1 MSAVLRLATLD
12 NRRFQLS
19 QFELPQLTAHL
30 SGLDQLCKA
39 LGVIALSQFV
49 DITALELREASE
61 LLGPDE
67 AVDSEPDPVTGL
79 PYGIEDTSWFPVP
92 AGMAS
97 IDALTQHLE
106 RGRPR
111 ELAGVDLQAI
121 AAELEQ
127 CRLTLAPLETEGG
140 QFHLA
145 AC

>member
-1 MSAVLRLATLD
+1 MSALLRLATLD

-19 QFELPQLTAHL
+19 QFELPQLTANL
-30 SGLDQLCKA
+30 SGLDLLCKA
-39 LGVIALSQFV
+39 LGVIALSQFI

-61 LLGPDE
+61 LLSPDE

-79 PYGIEDTSWFPVP
+79 PYGIEDTSWFPIA

-97 IDALTQHLE
+97 IDALIHHLA

-111 ELAGVDLQAI
+111 ELAGVDVKAVG
-121 AAELEQ
+121 AELEQ
-127 CRLTLAPLETEGG
+127 CRSTLAPLEAEGG

>member
-61 LLGPDE
+61 LLSPDE
-67 AVDSEPDPVTGL
+67 AVDSEPDPITGL
-79 PYGIEDTSWFPVP
+79 PYGIEDTSWFPVST
-92 AGMAS
+92 GMAS

-106 RGRPR
+106 RGRP
-111 ELAGVDLQAI
+111 ES
-121 AAELEQ
+121 
-127 CRLTLAPLETEGG
+127 
-140 QFHLA
+140 
-145 AC
+145 